1 MRNSEECQSIT
12 ATWMLYLH
20 TLEKWLILVY
30 SKLRQMV
37 LTFERMPLALNGL
50 FRTKG
55 AAKSARVILM
65 SRGFRMDPKSSHSS

>member
-1 MRNSEECQSIT
+1 
-12 ATWMLYLH
+12 
-20 TLEKWLILVY
+20 
-30 SKLRQMV
+30 MV

-65 SRGFRMDPKSSHSS
+65 SRGFRMDSKSSHSS